1 MQDLLKD
8 YVIEDLV
15 VMYQSTKQDVVLE
28 EIVKRNE
35 GLIYS
40 WARDYKNIPN
50 YAEEDL
56 VEEAVIAC
64 WKAVSNFNPDKG
76 IRFSSFLKGC
86 VTQCFNRI
94 YQQETRVKRYN
105 GTELESYEAITEHN
119 DTGCAN
125 FTKCHMDDY
134 SSLEINEFLM
144 MLDGTTKQVAELL
157 LTGFSKV
164 EVSGELHIS
173 PASTSYHVKRIKNS
187 YTNYKACIAG

>member
-28 EIVKRNE
+28 EIVKRTE

-40 WARDYKNIPN
+40 WARDYRNIPHCD
-50 YAEEDL
+50 EEDL

-119 DTGCAN
+119 DTGCVN
-125 FTKCHMDDY
+125 TDKCYFEDY
-134 SSLEINEFLM
+134 TELEMQEFLDI
-144 MLDGTTKQVAELL
+144 LEGTTKQVALLL
-157 LTGFSKV
+157 LTGLSKR
-164 EVSGELHIS
+164 EVADELQIT
-173 PASTSYHVKRIKNS
+173 PATTTYHVKKIGTS
-187 YTNYKACIAG
+187 YNNYKMCIA